1 MIPHN
6 SDSNA
11 ADPASRILIV
21 EDEAIVALDIKGR
34 LNALGYTVI
43 GIAPSGE
50 KALKLATEHIPDLIL
65 MDIMLEGAM
74 DGIDTAA
81 AITAE
86 YSVPIVYL
94 TAYADTET
102 LKRAKITQPFGYIIK
117 PFEDRELNLTIEMA
131 LYKHKAECALN
142 ENRRWLTTTFNSIG
156 DAVITTD
163 KYGKIK
169 SVNTAATHLM
179 GTTIESLYGHD
190 FIDKINIVTPQT
202 FKPIKLFDDYKSGS
216 IIDDAV
222 LKTKRRITPVSVNV
236 SSIEDKNNSIGT
248 VIVLRDISQLKNSE
262 VALKNSLKQ
271 LRRTFEET
279 VVSLT
284 SMSEKRDPYT
294 SGHQQRVA
302 ELACRIA
309 MKMNMSIEEIN
320 SIRIAG
326 ILHDIGKI
334 SIPAEILSKPTR
346 LTDLEME
353 LMKTHSE
360 AGYEILKGISF
371 PWPVAKMVL
380 QHHERI
386 DGTGYPKGLIGDSI
400 LLEARIIA
408 VADVVEAMSSHR
420 PYRPALGLPRA
431 MDEIIRGRGTSYD
444 ELIVDACT
452 QVIENDKFS
461 FESRQDHI

>member
-1 MIPHN
+1 MIPYN

-11 ADPASRILIV
+11 ATESSRIIIV

-34 LNALGYTVI
+34 LLALGYSVI
-43 GIAPSGE
+43 AVASSGE
-50 KALKLATEHIPDLIL
+50 KAIELATEHKPDLIL
-65 MDIMLEGAM
+65 MDIMLEGKM
-74 DGIDTAA
+74 DGIDTAF
-81 AITAE
+81 AIKKRQ
-86 YSVPIVYL
+86 SIPVIYL
-94 TAYADTET
+94 TAYADNET
-102 LKRAKITQPFGYIIK
+102 LKRAKVTQPFGYIIK

-131 LYKHKAECALN
+131 LYKHKAEYTLN
-142 ENRRWLTTTFNSIG
+142 KNRRWLTTTFNSIG

-169 SVNTAATHLM
+169 SVNKAASHLLSN
-179 GTTIESLYGHD
+179 TVESLYG
-190 FIDKINIVTPQT
+190 FNFVEKINILNPGSL
-202 FKPIKLFDDYKSGS
+202 KPINLFKDYTSGA

-222 LKTKRRITPVSVNV
+222 LKTPSRIIPVSVNI
-236 SSIEDKNNSIGT
+236 SNIEEKTDIIGS

-284 SMSEKRDPYT
+284 AMSEKRDPYT

-309 MKMNMSIEEIN
+309 TKMNMSAEEIN
-320 SIRIAG
+320 CIRIAG

-346 LTDLEME
+346 LTDLEMG

-371 PWPVAKMVL
+371 PWPVAKIVL
-380 QHHERI
+380 QHHERL
-386 DGTGYPKGLIGDSI
+386 DGTGYPKGLMGDSI
-400 LLEARIIA
+400 LMEAKIIS

-420 PYRPALGLPRA
+420 PYRAALGLPRA
-431 MDEIIRGRGTSYD
+431 MDEIIRGRDTAYD
-444 ELIVDACT
+444 AMVVDACT

-461 FESRQDHI
+461 FEL

>member
-1 MIPHN
+1 MIPDN
-6 SDSNA
+6 SDNA
-11 ADPASRILIV
+11 LPRKSARILIV
-21 EDEAIVALDIKGR
+21 EDEAIVALDIRGR
-34 LNALGYTVI
+34 LTALGYTVV
-43 GIAPSGE
+43 GVAPSGE
-50 KALKLATEHIPDLIL
+50 KAIQLAAEHVPDLIL
-65 MDIMLEGAM
+65 MDIMLEGIM

-81 AITAE
+81 VIKE
-86 YSVPIVYL
+86 HQSIPVIYL
-94 TAYADTET
+94 TAYADNET
-102 LKRAKITQPFGYIIK
+102 LTRAKVTEPFGYIIK

-131 LYKHKAECALN
+131 LYKHKAERTLN

-163 KYGKIK
+163 RHGFIK
-169 SVNTAATHLM
+169 SVNKAASVML
-179 GTTIESLYGHD
+179 GNNVDFLYGKD
-190 FIDKINIVTPQT
+190 FADKIHIVNPSTL
-202 FKPIKLFDDYKSGS
+202 KPVKLFENYGSGA

-222 LKTKRRITPVSVNV
+222 LQTRDRVIPVSVNI
-236 SSIEDKNNSIGT
+236 SNIEETNNIIGI

-262 VALKNSLKQ
+262 AALKNSLKQ

-284 SMSEKRDPYT
+284 AMSEKRDPYT

-309 MKMNMSIEEIN
+309 VKLNMSAEEIN
-320 SIRIAG
+320 CIRIAG

-346 LTDLEME
+346 LTDLEMG

-360 AGYEILKGISF
+360 AGYEIIKSISF
-371 PWPVAKMVL
+371 PWPVAQIVL
-380 QHHERI
+380 QHHERM
-386 DGTGYPKGLIGDSI
+386 DGFGYPKGLSGDQI
-400 LLEARIIA
+400 LKEARIIA

-420 PYRPALGLPRA
+420 PYRAALGLPKA

-444 ELIVDACT
+444 AQVVDACT

-461 FESRQDHI
+461 FEF

>member
-1 MIPHN
+1 MIPYT
-6 SDSNA
+6 SDSNGMNES
-11 ADPASRILIV
+11 SRILII

-34 LNALGYTVI
+34 LHALGYSVV
-43 GIAPSGE
+43 GVAASGE
-50 KALKLATEHIPDLIL
+50 KAIELAAEHTPDLIL
-65 MDIMLEGAM
+65 MDIMLEGKM
-74 DGIDTAA
+74 DGIDTALS
-81 AITAE
+81 IKE
-86 YSVPIVYL
+86 KHSIPVIYL
-94 TAYADTET
+94 TAYADNET
-102 LKRAKITQPFGYIIK
+102 LKRAKITEPFGYIIK

-131 LYKHKAECALN
+131 LYKHKAECTLN
-142 ENRRWLTTTFNSIG
+142 ENRRWLKTTFNSIG

-163 KYGKIK
+163 KHGKIK
-169 SVNTAATHLM
+169 SVNKAASYLL
-179 GTTIESLYGHD
+179 GNTIESLYGCN
-190 FIDKINIVTPQT
+190 FIEKISILDPAT
-202 FKPIKLFDDYKSGS
+202 FKPIKLFEDYASGS

-222 LKTKRRITPVSVNV
+222 LKTPKKIVPVSVNI
-236 SSIEDKNNSIGT
+236 SNIEEREDIIGS

-284 SMSEKRDPYT
+284 AMSEKRDPYT

-309 MKMNMSIEEIN
+309 VKMNLSAEEIN
-320 SIRIAG
+320 CIRIAG

-346 LTDLEME
+346 LTDLEMG

-371 PWPVAKMVL
+371 PWPVAKIVL
-380 QHHERI
+380 QHHERL
-386 DGTGYPKGLIGDSI
+386 DGTGYPKGLTGDKI
-400 LLEARIIA
+400 LMEAKIIA

-420 PYRPALGLPRA
+420 PYRPALGLQRA
-431 MDEIIRGRGTSYD
+431 TDEIIRGRDTAYD
-444 ELIVDACT
+444 AMVVDACT
-452 QVIENDKFS
+452 QVLENDNFS
-461 FESRQDHI
+461 FEM